1 MLNVTFMD
9 DLLIALHR
17 GPFETPPWDGFLHRL
32 RDICE
37 ANYAGILFRPMD
49 RPPNS
54 PLELFAGP
62 AALPDIPRMY
72 EEGFYRLDPYLNGN
86 LEEGEV
92 YGLDR
97 LIDKGNPDHR
107 RYVDELLIPRGLRH
121 MLGVRVREPSG
132 IGAWLYLG
140 RDELPFPPDHSVILK
155 QVAAHFRIS
164 LQTYVTMENQRVHA
178 AISDTAISR
187 LNFGW
192 ISLDATGTIVEASHQ
207 ARHMLRRNGPLTASP
222 SGRLTA
228 SGRDLNMRLSTAV
241 SDIAQ
246 RGATQPRA
254 LSISNDPWLS
264 LLLVPIANPIASTG
278 RTAVMTAFLQD
289 DENSM
294 VDRHEQIAELFG
306 LLPSEARLAVA
317 ICRGASIA
325 EAAAQM
331 GISEATARNYSKRIY
346 AKMGARGQADVVRFV
361 LTSVL
366 ALAMSQ

>member
-1 MLNVTFMD
+1 MLDVTQMSE
-9 DLLIALHR
+9 LLIALHG
-17 GPFETPPWDGFLHRL
+17 GPFETPPWDRFLHRL
-32 RDICE
+32 RDVCH

-97 LIDKGNPDHR
+97 LIDNGNPGHR

-132 IGAWLYLG
+132 IGAWFYLG
-140 RDELPFPPDHSVILK
+140 RDELPFSPDHSVILK

-178 AISDTAISR
+178 AISDNAISR

-207 ARHMLRRNGPLTASP
+207 ARHMLRRNGPLTVSP

-246 RGATQPRA
+246 RRATQPRA

>member
-1 MLNVTFMD
+1 MLNVTEMS

-17 GPFETPPWDGFLHRL
+17 GPFESPAWNEFLNRL
-32 RDICE
+32 RQACH

-97 LIDKGNPDHR
+97 LIDHGNPDHR
-107 RYVDELLIPRGLRH
+107 RYIDELLIPRGVRH

-132 IGAWLYLG
+132 IGAWLYVG
-140 RDELPFPPDHSVILK
+140 RDEQPFSTDHSIMLK
-155 QVAAHFRIS
+155 QVAAHFCVS
-164 LQTYVTMENQRVHA
+164 LQTHVAMEGQRIHA
-178 AISDTAISR
+178 AISDNAISR

-192 ISLDATGTIVEASHQ
+192 ISLDATGTVVEASHQ
-207 ARHMLRRNGPLTASP
+207 ARRILHRNGPLSVSH
-222 SGRLTA
+222 SGKLTA
-228 SGRDLNMRLSTAV
+228 SGKDLNMRLSAAV
-241 SDIAQ
+241 STIAQ
-246 RGATQPRA
+246 RRSTQPRA
-254 LSISNDPWLS
+254 ISISSDPWLS
-264 LLLVPIANPIASTG
+264 LLLVPITNPIASTG

-289 DENSM
+289 DENSV

-325 EAAAQM
+325 EAALEM
-331 GISEATARNYSKRIY
+331 GITEATARNYSKRIY
-346 AKMGARGQADVVRFV
+346 GKMGARGQADVVRFV

>member
-1 MLNVTFMD
+1 MLNVTEMS

-17 GPFETPPWDGFLHRL
+17 GPFESPAWNEFLNRL
-32 RDICE
+32 RQACH

-97 LIDKGNPDHR
+97 LIDHGNPDHR
-107 RYVDELLIPRGLRH
+107 RYIDELLIPRGVRH

-132 IGAWLYLG
+132 IGAWLYVG
-140 RDELPFPPDHSVILK
+140 RDEQAFSTDHSIMLK
-155 QVAAHFRIS
+155 QVAAHFCVS
-164 LQTYVTMENQRVHA
+164 LQTHVAMEGQRIHA
-178 AISDTAISR
+178 AISDNAISR

-192 ISLDATGTIVEASHQ
+192 ISLDATGTVVEASHQ
-207 ARHMLRRNGPLTASP
+207 ARRILHRNGPLSVSH
-222 SGRLTA
+222 SGKLTA
-228 SGRDLNMRLSTAV
+228 SGKDLNMRLSAAV
-241 SDIAQ
+241 STIAQ
-246 RGATQPRA
+246 RRSTQPRA
-254 LSISNDPWLS
+254 ISISSDPWLS
-264 LLLVPIANPIASTG
+264 LLLVPITNPIASTG
-278 RTAVMTAFLQD
+278 RTAVMTAFLHD
-289 DENSM
+289 DENSV

-325 EAAAQM
+325 EAALEM
-331 GISEATARNYSKRIY
+331 GITEATARNYSKRIY
-346 AKMGARGQADVVRFV
+346 GKMGARGQADVVRFV

>member
-1 MLNVTFMD
+1 MLDVTQMSE
-9 DLLIALHR
+9 LLIALHR
-17 GPFETPPWDGFLHRL
+17 GPFETAPWDGFLHRL
-32 RDICE
+32 RDVCH

-72 EEGFYRLDPYLNGN
+72 EEGLYRLDPYLNGN

-97 LIDKGNPDHR
+97 LIDARNPEHR
-107 RYVDELLIPRGLRH
+107 RYVDELLIPRGVRH

-132 IGAWLYLG
+132 IGAWLYVG
-140 RDELPFPPDHSVILK
+140 RDQQAFPAEYSIMLK

-164 LQTYVTMENQRVHA
+164 LQAHVAMEGQRIHA
-178 AISDTAISR
+178 AISDNAISR

-192 ISLDATGTIVEASHQ
+192 ISLDGTGTVVEASHQ
-207 ARHMLRRNGPLTASP
+207 ARRILRRNGPLRVSP
-222 SGRLTA
+222 AGKLTA
-228 SGRDLNMRLSTAV
+228 SGRDLNMRLSAAV
-241 SDIAQ
+241 SAIAQ
-246 RGATQPRA
+246 RRSTQPRA

-264 LLLVPIANPIASTG
+264 LLLVPIVNPIASTG

-289 DENSM
+289 DENSI
-294 VDRHEQIAELFG
+294 VDRHEQIAEMFG

-325 EAAAQM
+325 EAAVEM
-331 GISEATARNYSKRIY
+331 GITEATARNYSKRIY
-346 AKMGARGQADVVRFV
+346 GKMGARGQADVVRFV